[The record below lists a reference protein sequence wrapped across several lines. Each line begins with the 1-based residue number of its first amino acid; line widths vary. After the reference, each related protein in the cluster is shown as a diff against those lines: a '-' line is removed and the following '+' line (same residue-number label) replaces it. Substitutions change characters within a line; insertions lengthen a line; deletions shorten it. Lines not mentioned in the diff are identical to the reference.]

1 MTADIISH
9 TYKQRCSQVVVEE
22 VARQGSQVQ
31 HCVSYSSKHSV
42 TATSV
47 PPFCG
52 IPSPVR
58 ACVLRNSTFL
68 STSHQRITGSE
79 DLNPAEML
87 SITSVTMCL
96 LWVVA
101 LSLRITNPNQER
113 RGHCLHPYSR
123 AKIACGSTMTTGID
137 SLSQRHPANAQ

>member
-1 MTADIISH
+1 MTTDIISH
-9 TYKQRCSQVVVEE
+9 SHKQRCSQVVVEE

-31 HCVSYSSKHSV
+31 HCVSYRSKHPV

-52 IPSPVR
+52 ILSSVR
-58 ACVLRNSTFL
+58 ACVLRNSTFP
-68 STSHQRITGSE
+68 STSHQIITGSE
-79 DLNPAEML
+79 DVSAAEVL

-101 LSLRITNPNQER
+101 LSLRITNPNQEH
-113 RGHCLHPYSR
+113 RGHGLPYSR
-123 AKIACGSTMTTGID
+123 AKVACGSTMTTGIY